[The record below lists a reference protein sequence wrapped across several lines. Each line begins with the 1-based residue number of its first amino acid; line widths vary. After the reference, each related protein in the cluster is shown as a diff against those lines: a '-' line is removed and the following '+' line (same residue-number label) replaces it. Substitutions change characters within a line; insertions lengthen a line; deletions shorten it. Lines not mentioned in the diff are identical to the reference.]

1 MTDGLRAQIMKLPP
15 AAKVIDLGC
24 GDMKL
29 LMEIAQMRPDLQLH
43 GVDIGNLPQ
52 NAGSLRFTNAD
63 VTTFA
68 ADTEYQLAL
77 AIDILEH
84 LPRPEL
90 LVNTAWKALGA
101 GGLFYTSVPNV
112 TKLLLFGD
120 ANFFSDYSHIRPFN
134 CKSMTRLM
142 HDHGFAVQST
152 AAIGHGKK
160 SVLKLGYYLARG
172 LLTQN
177 EAYLNGVIMM
187 IGGNAIET
195 VALKNSDK

>member
-1 MTDGLRAQIMKLPP
+1 MQLPP

-29 LMEIAQMRPDLQLH
+29 LSEIAKIRPDLQLH

-63 VTTFA
+63 VTTYE
-68 ADTEYQLAL
+68 ADAEYQLAL

-90 LVNTAWKALGA
+90 LVNTAWKALAARGR
-101 GGLFYTSVPNV
+101 FYTSVPSV
-112 TKLLLFGD
+112 TKLLLFGE

-134 CKSMTRLM
+134 CKSMTRLLQ
-142 HDHGFAVQST
+142 DHGFEVRST

-160 SVLKLGYYLARG
+160 SLLRTGYYLLRG

-177 EAYLNGVIMM
+177 GAYLNGIITM
-187 IGGNAIET
+187 IGGTTIET
-195 VALKNSDK
+195 IATKIA